1 MGLVEFKS
9 KVSGDVVKAEFP
21 LAEMPDL
28 VSFEG
33 DASGHMAKADF
44 LSQFT
49 QVLPELPKT
58 DTANVPT
65 VPVSSTPG
73 NPVAAPAPQS
83 FGERLESKIN
93 VLANYLSS
101 ELGGLKRAFDELK
114 AAHPA
119 LLAEFFKVHDRLAR
133 LESLLESKGAPPA
146 APETTKTDEP
156 KTE

>member
-73 NPVAAPAPQS
+73 NPVAAPAPAQS

-101 ELGGLKRAFDELK
+101 ELGTPTVK
-114 AAHPA
+114 ASDPDTQG
-119 LLAEFFKVHDRLAR
+119 ENDYYTSSTPGDF
-133 LESLLESKGAPPA
+133 S
-146 APETTKTDEP
+146 
-156 KTE
+156 